1 MGRHQPPLRIQTAGE
16 LPLHPVYSSLTPVQ
30 IDPPPVI
37 MDDEGQVQNEE
48 DRPAMGSVRVWRT
61 LKLFKDEA
69 FLIVFGFLL
78 QFIAISAS
86 MYGPQLTKIF
96 SEAQY
101 VPRAMPLLNLNLL
114 RVNSCTLIYSNLGAH
129 F

>member
-1 MGRHQPPLRIQTAGE
+1 MLSFAA
-16 LPLHPVYSSLTPVQ
+16 LTVTQ

-37 MDDEGQVQNEE
+37 VDDEGQVQNEE
-48 DRPAMGSVRVWRT
+48 DRPVQGSVRVWRT

-69 FLIVFGFLL
+69 LLISFGFFL

-86 MYGPQLTKIF
+86 MYSPQLTKIF

-101 VPRAMPLLNLNLL
+101 VARTVTVTRAAALEFEF
-114 RVNSCTLIYSNLGAH
+114 I
-129 F
+129 

>member
-1 MGRHQPPLRIQTAGE
+1 VGGCKSTFRFKTAGK
-16 LPLHPVYSSLTPVQ
+16 LQSMLSFAALTITQ
-30 IDPPPVI
+30 INPPPVNF
-37 MDDEGQVQNEE
+37 DDEGQVQNEE

-114 RVNSCTLIYSNLGAH
+114 RVNSCALIYSNLGAH

>member
-1 MGRHQPPLRIQTAGE
+1 MLSFAA
-16 LPLHPVYSSLTPVQ
+16 LTIPQ
-30 IDPPPVI
+30 INPPPVNF
-37 MDDEGQVQNEE
+37 DDEGQVQNEE

-101 VPRAMPLLNLNLL
+101 VARTVTVTRAAALEFEFMWKLPRVDCCAL
-114 RVNSCTLIYSNLGAH
+114 VYSN
-129 F
+129 